1 MANIDSTSILGPDG
15 VIARR
20 LVSYEHRDEQLA
32 MAAAVTRAI
41 EGPGHL
47 VVEAGTGVG
56 KSFAYL
62 VPAIQAAVALKKKVV
77 VSTHT
82 IALQEQLFGKDI
94 PFLRSVMGEEFSAVL
109 VKGRSNY
116 ISLRRLDVAI
126 QNQLGLF
133 ADRRETDQ
141 LHAIRVWAK
150 RTDDGSRSD
159 LDYRPYPAVWE
170 AIQSEDGNCL
180 GKQCPRHAE
189 CFFYRARRRAQ
200 NANIL
205 IVNHALFVT
214 DLALRRAGFGMLP
227 DYEVAI
233 IDEAHTL
240 ESVAGEHLGLKI
252 SSIGVDYTLSR
263 LYNER
268 TDKGLLSVHKVEKAI
283 PLVKA
288 ARTAA
293 DDFFEHAR
301 ALVSRPA
308 RGLQWKGAKT
318 DRLSGGSCRGTEQ
331 GCDGDRRSGSEIKE
345 KTERIELEAAEQ
357 RCRALAGEITDWLRQ
372 EESERLLAR
381 GRGKVATAGAAGLCS
396 AGGRAAR
403 CEAPVQLV
411 PTCVLTS
418 ATLCVGSPPEVR
430 FHPVAAGAGCSRDAG
445 AGKPIRLC
453 PTGDGPLAEKPSGPR
468 QQAGCVRGRGDSRDR
483 VLPGADS
490 WKGVR
495 LVHVAQDADAAARV
509 LGPWLAARKIVL
521 YAQSDGMPRSKMVEM
536 FKADVDSV
544 IFGADTFWQGVD
556 VPGDTLSNVIITRL
570 PFAVP
575 SHPLLEA
582 RLEFIRSRGGS
593 PFTEYQ
599 LPEAV
604 IKLKQGFGRLIR
616 TKTDRGI
623 VVILDP
629 RVLIKPY
636 GRTFLDSLPRCP
648 RVVETP
654 QFRDPVR
661 RGWKRCGMW
670 RLWIHR
676 ESSHW
681 TASLRTQSNHR
692 SRTISAILVRV
703 RSTKSQRNR

>member
-1 MANIDSTSILGPDG
+1 MAKLDPHSILGPGG

-20 LVSYEHRDEQLA
+20 LASYEHRDEQLA
-32 MAAAVTRAI
+32 MASAVTRAI

-82 IALQEQLFGKDI
+82 IALQEQLIGKDI
-94 PFLRSVMGEEFSAVL
+94 PFLRSVIGQEFSAVL

-116 ISLRRLDVAI
+116 ISLRRLDVAL
-126 QNQLGLF
+126 QHQHGLF
-133 ADRRETDQ
+133 AERRETDQ
-141 LHAIRVWAK
+141 LAAIGLWAK
-150 RTDDGSRSD
+150 RTDDGSRAD
-159 LDYRPYPAVWE
+159 LDYRPFPTVWE
-170 AIQSEDGNCL
+170 SIQSEDGNCL
-180 GKQCPRHAE
+180 GKQCPRNNE
-189 CFFYRARRRAQ
+189 CFYYGARRRAQ

-214 DLALRRAGFGMLP
+214 DLALRAAGFPMLP
-227 DYEVAI
+227 GYDVAI

-268 TDKGLLSVHKVEKAI
+268 TERGLLPVHKVYAAI
-283 PLVKA
+283 PLVKN

-293 DDFFEHAR
+293 DEFFERLAHWYYGQREGFNGRVRKPIGCPETLPEELKKVATAIGDAAR
-301 ALVSRPA
+301 EV
-308 RGLQWKGAKT
+308 
-318 DRLSGGSCRGTEQ
+318 
-331 GCDGDRRSGSEIKE
+331 KE
-345 KTERIELEAAEQ
+345 KTERIELEAAEK
-357 RCRALAGEITDWLRQ
+357 RCRGLAGEITDWLHQ
-372 EESERLLAR
+372 EESSAVYWIEVEEKSRLRVRLASAPLD
-381 GRGKVATAGAAGLCS
+381 VAPAL
-396 AGGRAAR
+396 RKLLFDR
-403 CEAPVQLV
+403 V
-411 PTCVLTS
+411 PTCILTS
-418 ATLCVGSPPEVR
+418 ATLCVGSPPE
-430 FHPVAAGAGCSRDAG
+430 FHFTQSRLGLDKAETLALGSPFDYARQVTVHLPRNLPDPASKPDAFEEE
-445 AGKPIRLC
+445 AIRAIAFYLEQTHGKAFVLF
-453 PTGDGPLAEKPSGPR
+453 TSHKMLAT
-468 QQAGCVRGRGDSRDR
+468 
-483 VLPGADS
+483 
-490 WKGVR
+490 
-495 LVHVAQDADAAARV
+495 AARV
-509 LGPWLAARKIVL
+509 LGPWLAARKIAL
-521 YAQSDGMPRSKMVEM
+521 YAQSDGLPRSKMVEL
-536 FKADVDSV
+536 FKSDVDSV

-582 RLEFIRSRGGS
+582 RLEFIRSKGGS
-593 PFTEYQ
+593 PFNEYQ

-654 QFRDPVR
+654 QFRDPA
-661 RGWKRCGMW
+661 
-670 RLWIHR
+670 
-676 ESSHW
+676 
-681 TASLRTQSNHR
+681 T
-692 SRTISAILVRV
+692 
-703 RSTKSQRNR
+703 